1 MLNSADSARTAQRT
15 NADSDVDVDLGT
27 AHTVDVGTGHTVE
40 VGSAHTVDV
49 DVEVD
54 VVIVGAGVA
63 GLAAARRLTDAGL
76 TAVVLEAEPRIGGR
90 MATEAVDGFLL
101 DRVGP
106 LLTLSYEELR
116 AVPGLDGLALRPFA
130 PGVLVHSDGR
140 YARWG
145 APHPRRTAGA
155 PRNAGHR
162 SVGGAFSVARALASA
177 PRHPAAS
184 LDQARLGASLV
195 RLAATPAQ
203 RILARPERTAR
214 EALTSRLPARTV
226 QGVLRPLLAALLGDP
241 DLGMSSRRADQAL
254 RAFARGRLAVPEG
267 GAAALPERLAAALP
281 PGTVR
286 TGVRVTE
293 ASISRVTTAEHGV
306 FRCRSVVLATG
317 ARTAAEL
324 LPGLRTPAFHS
335 VTVLHH
341 TAPAAPTADPTLLL
355 EADPGGPVAHTAV
368 MSAVDPGRAPE
379 GRTLITS
386 TVLGTPPDD
395 TERRVRKHLATLYGT
410 STDEWEL
417 LALRH
422 TPDAVPSMP
431 PPHDAHRPVRLLA
444 GLYVCGDHRATST
457 LQGALASGQRA
468 ATSLLRDLGLRGGTQ
483 EDDEEAA

>member
-27 AHTVDVGTGHTVE
+27 AHTVDIGTAHTVEVGSAHTVE

-155 PRNAGHR
+155 ARSAGHR

-324 LPGLRTPAFHS
+324 LPGLRTPAFHA

-341 TAPAAPTADPTLLL
+341 TAPVAPTADPALLL

-468 ATSLLRDLGLRGGTQ
+468 ATSL
-483 EDDEEAA
+483 

>member
-1 MLNSADSARTAQRT
+1 MEA
-15 NADSDVDVDLGT
+15 
-27 AHTVDVGTGHTVE
+27 VE
-40 VGSAHTVDV
+40 V
-49 DVEVD
+49 VEAVD
-54 VVIVGAGVA
+54 VVVVGAGLA
-63 GLAAARRLTDAGL
+63 GLAAAHRLTGAGL
-76 TAVVLEAEPRIGGR
+76 SVAVLEAEPRIGGR
-90 MATEAVDGFLL
+90 MATESVDGFLL

-106 LLTLSYEELR
+106 LLTQSYEELR
-116 AVPGLDGLALRPFA
+116 ATPGLDGLVLRPFA

-145 APHPRRTAGA
+145 APHPRRAALG
-155 PRNAGHR
+155 PRSPGNR

-195 RLAATPAQ
+195 RLAATPTQ

-214 EALTSRLPARTV
+214 EALTARLPARTV

-241 DLGMSSRRADQAL
+241 DLGMSSRRADLAL
-254 RAFARGRLAVPEG
+254 RAFARGRTAVPEG

-281 PGTVR
+281 AGTVR

-306 FRCRSVVLATG
+306 IRCRSVVLATG

-324 LPGLRTPAFHS
+324 LPGLRVPAFHAM
-335 VTVLHH
+335 TVLHH
-341 TAPAAPTADPTLLL
+341 TAPVAPTTDPTLLL
-355 EADPGGPVAHTAV
+355 ESDPGGPVAHTAV
-368 MSAVDPGRAPE
+368 MSAVDPSRAPE
-379 GRTLITS
+379 GRVLITS

-417 LALRH
+417 LGLRH
-422 TPDAVPSMP
+422 TAHAVPAMP
-431 PPHDAHRPVRLLA
+431 PPHDGRRSVRLLS

-457 LQGALASGQRA
+457 PQGALASAHRA
-468 ATSLLRDLGLRGGTQ
+468 ATALLTDLGIPAPRESEST
-483 EDDEEAA
+483 EAA

>member
-1 MLNSADSARTAQRT
+1 MLNSADSARTAQ
-15 NADSDVDVDLGT
+15 
-27 AHTVDVGTGHTVE
+27 HT
-40 VGSAHTVDV
+40 
-49 DVEVD
+49 DVEDDGTRAVD
-54 VVIVGAGVA
+54 VVVVGAGVA
-63 GLAAARRLTDAGL
+63 GLAAAHRLTGAGL
-76 TAVVLEAEPRIGGR
+76 SVAVLEAEPRIGGR

-116 AVPGLDGLALRPFA
+116 AVPGLDGLVLRPFA

-145 APHPRRTAGA
+145 APHPRRTPGG
-155 PRNAGHR
+155 PRGAGHR

-195 RLAATPAQ
+195 RLAATPTQ
-203 RILARPERTAR
+203 RVLARPERTAR
-214 EALTSRLPARTV
+214 EALTARLPARTV

-241 DLGMSSRRADQAL
+241 DLGMSSRHADLAL
-254 RAFARGRLAVPEG
+254 RAFARGRLTVPEG
-267 GAAALPERLAAALP
+267 GSAALPERLAAALP

-293 ASISRVTTAEHGV
+293 ASVSRVTTERHGV
-306 FRCRSVVLATG
+306 FRCRSVVIATG

-324 LPGLRTPAFHS
+324 LPGLRRPAFHP

-341 TAPAAPTADPTLLL
+341 TAPVAPTTDPTLLL
-355 EADPGGPVAHTAV
+355 ESDPGGPVAHTSV
-368 MSAVDPGRAPE
+368 MSAVDPSRAPE
-379 GRTLITS
+379 GRALITS
-386 TVLGTPPDD
+386 TVLGAPPDD
-395 TERRVRKHLATLYGT
+395 TERRVRKHLAALYGT

-422 TPDAVPSMP
+422 TRDAVPAMA
-431 PPHDAHRPVRLLA
+431 PPHDARRPVRLLA
-444 GLYVCGDHRATST
+444 GLYACGDHRATST
-457 LQGALASGQRA
+457 PQGALASGRRA
-468 ATSLLRDLGLRGGTQ
+468 AGALLTDLGLRAPGEPT
-483 EDDEEAA
+483 EEEAAA

>member
-15 NADSDVDVDLGT
+15 DVDVAQT
-27 AHTVDVGTGHTVE
+27 
-40 VGSAHTVDV
+40 
-49 DVEVD
+49 VD

-76 TAVVLEAEPRIGGR
+76 SVAVLEAEPRLGGR

-106 LLTLSYEELR
+106 LLTVSYEELR
-116 AVPGLDGLALRPFA
+116 AVPGLDGLVLRPFA

-145 APHPRRTAGA
+145 APHPRRAAVGH
-155 PRNAGHR
+155 RSAGHR

-195 RLAATPAQ
+195 RLAATPTQ

-214 EALTSRLPARTV
+214 EALTARLPARTV

-241 DLGMSSRRADQAL
+241 DLGTSSRRADLAL
-254 RAFARGRLAVPEG
+254 RAFARGRLATPEG
-267 GAAALPERLAAALP
+267 GSAALPERLAAALP
-281 PGTVR
+281 PGTVH

-324 LPGLRTPAFHS
+324 LPGLRRPAFHS

-341 TAPAAPTADPTLLL
+341 TAPVAPTADPTLLL
-355 EADPGGPVAHTAV
+355 ESDPGGPVAHTAV

-386 TVLGTPPDD
+386 TVHGTPPDD

-417 LALRH
+417 LGMRH
-422 TPDAVPSMP
+422 TPDAVPAMA
-431 PPHDAHRPVRLLA
+431 PPHDAHRSVRLLS

-457 LQGALASGQRA
+457 LQGALASGHRA
-468 ATSLLRDLGLRGGTQ
+468 AHELLTDLGIRLPSQ
-483 EDDEEAA
+483 PLAEEAA

>member
-1 MLNSADSARTAQRT
+1 M
-15 NADSDVDVDLGT
+15 GT
-27 AHTVDVGTGHTVE
+27 TGGTGGSGGTGGTHETVDV
-40 VGSAHTVDV
+40 
-49 DVEVD
+49 
-54 VVIVGAGVA
+54 VVVGAGAA
-63 GLAAARRLTDAGL
+63 GLAAAHRLTRAGL
-76 TAVVLEAEPRIGGR
+76 SVAVLEAEPWIGGR
-90 MATEAVDGFLL
+90 MATASVDGFRL
-101 DRVGP
+101 DRVGGP
-106 LLTLSYEELR
+106 LTLSHEEPRSL
-116 AVPGLDGLALRPFA
+116 PGLDALALRPFA

-145 APHPRRTAGA
+145 APHPLRPAGASRTAG
-155 PRNAGHR
+155 GR
-162 SVGGAFSVARALASA
+162 SVGGAFSMARALASA

-214 EALTSRLPARTV
+214 EALNARLPARTV
-226 QGVLRPLLAALLGDP
+226 QGVLRPLLAALLADP
-241 DLGMSSRRADQAL
+241 DLGTSSRRADLAL

-267 GAAALPERLAAALP
+267 GAAALPELLAAALP

-293 ASISRVTTAEHGV
+293 ASVSRVTTAEHGV

-324 LPGLRTPAFHS
+324 LPGLRTPAFHA

-341 TAPAAPTADPTLLL
+341 TAPVAPTGDPVLLL
-355 EADPGGPVAHTAV
+355 ESDPGGPVAHTAV
-368 MSAVDPGRAPE
+368 MSAVDPGRAPA

-422 TPDAVPSMP
+422 TPDAVPAMP
-431 PPHDAHRPVRLLA
+431 PPHDGNRPVRLLA
-444 GLYVCGDHRATST
+444 GLYVCGDHRAAST
-457 LQGALASGQRA
+457 AQGALASGRRA
-468 ATSLLRDLGLRGGTQ
+468 ARALLTDLGVRLPAEPPRA
-483 EDDEEAA
+483 EAA

>member
-1 MLNSADSARTAQRT
+1 MLSSADSAGTAQRT
-15 NADSDVDVDLGT
+15 DA
-27 AHTVDVGTGHTVE
+27 AK
-40 VGSAHTVDV
+40 A
-49 DVEVD
+49 VD

-63 GLAAARRLTDAGL
+63 GLAAAHRLTGAGL
-76 TAVVLEAEPRIGGR
+76 SVAVLEAEPRIGGR
-90 MATEAVDGFLL
+90 MGTEAVDGFLL

-116 AVPGLDGLALRPFA
+116 ATPGLDGLVLRPFA

-145 APHPRRTAGA
+145 VPRPRRAAGA
-155 PRNAGHR
+155 PRGASNR

-195 RLAATPAQ
+195 RLAATPTQ

-214 EALTSRLPARTV
+214 EALTARLPARTV

-241 DLGMSSRRADQAL
+241 DLGTSSRRADLAL
-254 RAFARGRLAVPEG
+254 RAFARGRAAVPEG
-267 GAAALPERLAAALP
+267 GSAALPERLAAALP

-293 ASISRVTTAEHGV
+293 ASIARVTTDEHGV

-317 ARTAAEL
+317 ARTAAAL
-324 LPGLRTPAFHS
+324 LPGLRTPDFHS

-341 TAPAAPTADPTLLL
+341 TAPVAPTGEPALLL
-355 EADPGGPVAHTAV
+355 ESDPGGPVAHTAV
-368 MSAVDPGRAPE
+368 MSAVDPRRAPR

-417 LALRH
+417 LAQHH
-422 TPDAVPSMP
+422 TPDAYPAMT
-431 PPHDAHRPVRLLA
+431 PPHDARRSVRLLS
-444 GLYVCGDHRATST
+444 GLYVCGDHRATSG
-457 LQGALASGQRA
+457 LQGALSSGDRA
-468 ATSLLRDLGLRGGTQ
+468 ARALLRDLGVHAPT
-483 EDDEEAA
+483 EEAPEEAA

>member
-15 NADSDVDVDLGT
+15 DVDG
-27 AHTVDVGTGHTVE
+27 AQ
-40 VGSAHTVDV
+40 S
-49 DVEVD
+49 VD

-63 GLAAARRLTDAGL
+63 GLAAAGRLTDAGL
-76 TAVVLEAEPRIGGR
+76 SVAVLEAEPRVGGR
-90 MATEAVDGFLL
+90 MATEAVDGFRL

-116 AVPGLDGLALRPFA
+116 TLPGLDGLVLRPFA

-145 APHPRRTAGA
+145 AAHPRRTAVG

-195 RLAATPAQ
+195 RLAATPTQ

-214 EALTSRLPARTV
+214 EALGSRLPARTV

-241 DLGMSSRRADQAL
+241 DLGMSSRRADLAL

-286 TGVRVTE
+286 TGVRVTD

-317 ARTAAEL
+317 ARTAAGL
-324 LPGLRTPAFHS
+324 LPGLRTPDFHA

-368 MSAVDPGRAPE
+368 MSAVDPERAPE
-379 GRTLITS
+379 GRTLVTS
-386 TVLGTPPDD
+386 TILGTPPDD
-395 TERRVRKHLATLYGT
+395 TERRVRKHLATLYGQ

-417 LALRH
+417 LDMRH
-422 TPDAVPSMP
+422 TPDAIPAMP
-431 PPHDAHRPVRLLA
+431 PPHDARRSVRLLA

-457 LQGALASGQRA
+457 LQGALVSGQRA
-468 ATSLLRDLGLRGGTQ
+468 ARALLRDLGLGTGDG
-483 EDDEEAA
+483 EREEEAA

>member
-15 NADSDVDVDLGT
+15 NVDVDHGIT
-27 AHTVDVGTGHTVE
+27 QT
-40 VGSAHTVDV
+40 
-49 DVEVD
+49 VD

-76 TAVVLEAEPRIGGR
+76 SVSVLEAEPRVGGR

-116 AVPGLDGLALRPFA
+116 AVPGLDGLVLRPFA

-145 APHPRRTAGA
+145 APHPRRTAGV
-155 PRNAGHR
+155 PRSAGHR

-195 RLAATPAQ
+195 RLAATPTQ

-214 EALTSRLPARTV
+214 EALTARLPARTV

-241 DLGMSSRRADQAL
+241 DLGMSSRRADLAL

-267 GAAALPERLAAALP
+267 GAAALPELLAATLP

-324 LPGLRTPAFHS
+324 LPGLRRPAFHS

-341 TAPAAPTADPTLLL
+341 TAPVAPTADPTLLL
-355 EADPGGPVAHTAV
+355 EADPGGPVSHTAV

-431 PPHDAHRPVRLLA
+431 PPHDAHRSVRLLA

-457 LQGALASGQRA
+457 AQGALASGRRA
-468 ATSLLRDLGLRGGTQ
+468 ASSLLRDLGLRRGAEEGA
-483 EDDEEAA
+483 EAA